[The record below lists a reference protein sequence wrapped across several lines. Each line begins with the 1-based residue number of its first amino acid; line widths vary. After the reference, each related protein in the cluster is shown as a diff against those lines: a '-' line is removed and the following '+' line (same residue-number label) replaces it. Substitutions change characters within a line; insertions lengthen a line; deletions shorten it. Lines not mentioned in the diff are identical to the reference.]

1 MPPPLALGKSLL
13 TMSIFDMKF
22 KQNCSQH
29 WKNLVALLPDED
41 GEVTVESETDGISYV
56 TLLFSGYGEIP
67 NIPVSELE
75 G

>member
-1 MPPPLALGKSLL
+1 
-13 TMSIFDMKF
+13 MKF
-22 KQNCSQH
+22 KQNCSKR